1 MSFLNSLSLRLRL
14 LLGTLVA
21 SLLFL
26 SALWLAFDGTQS
38 ISRQFD
44 NFIDHDL
51 KRLGALQ
58 SMQANGSQVVIAA
71 AKKVMVPSLKPPL
84 KVANKAAQ
92 HFEDALQTVV
102 SSYGSEQADA
112 ISKITSLWNRIR
124 PDAVQVIQL
133 AETQND
139 QAKALFNSKLQK
151 DWGQVRKTLTPL
163 IEEELKQVQTVR
175 ADIREKVQSILWMS
189 GVTGV
194 VALVLGLL
202 INFGIGSRVACL
214 VRNTAANLKE
224 IGQGGGD
231 LTRRLDESGASE
243 ARDLA
248 HGFNRFVEKIQSLV
262 KEVGSSTQEMADIS
276 TSLSGIASK
285 VKDSAN
291 EQNTSIVQVASAITE
306 MTATV
311 RSVSENAQHAADAAN
326 EAENQVNEGSRC
338 VAATS
343 DAIRSLTDDVERSAS
358 TMNALKAETE
368 KVGTVLTVIGEI
380 ADQTNLLALNAA
392 IEAARAGEQGRGFAV
407 VADEVRTLAARTQ
420 ESTQEINAIIESLQ
434 TQASSTVDAMIM
446 SRDKAH
452 KTVEEAAHTD
462 TALQAISASVSQIR
476 AMNNEIAK
484 AAEQQEIASSEIER
498 SASELSSLA
507 DQSEDTARSA
517 DQTSSKLAAVGEHV
531 VQLMSRFKA

>member
-1 MSFLNSLSLRLRL
+1 M
-14 LLGTLVA
+14 GTLVA

-38 ISRQFD
+38 ISQQFD
-44 NFIDHDL
+44 SFIDHDL
-51 KRLGALQ
+51 NRLGALQ

-84 KVANKAAQ
+84 KVANKAAKQ
-92 HFEDALQTVV
+92 FDDALRTAA

-112 ISKITSLWNRIR
+112 IMKITSLWNRIR

-133 AETQND
+133 AEKQND
-139 QAKALFNSKLQK
+139 EAKALFNSKLQK
-151 DWGQVRKTLTPL
+151 DWGQVRKTLGPL
-163 IEEELKQVQTVR
+163 IEDELTQVQAIR
-175 ADIREKVQSILWMS
+175 AEIREKVESIIWTS
-189 GVTGV
+189 GVTGA
-194 VALVLGLL
+194 VALIIGLL

-214 VRNTAANLKE
+214 VRNTAASLME

-231 LTRRLDESGASE
+231 LTRRLDETGAQE

-248 HGFNRFVEKIQSLV
+248 HGFNSFVGKIQSLV
-262 KEVGSSTQEMADIS
+262 KEVDSSTQEMADIS

-291 EQNTSIVQVASAITE
+291 EQNNSIVQVASAITE

-311 RSVSENAQHAADAAN
+311 RSVSENAQHASEAAN
-326 EAENQVNEGSRC
+326 EAESQVNEGSRC
-338 VAATS
+338 VATTS
-343 DAIRSLTDDVERSAS
+343 EAIRSLTNDVERSAS

-434 TQASSTVDAMIM
+434 TQASSAVDAMMM
-446 SRDKAH
+446 SKDKAH

-462 TALQAISASVSQIR
+462 TALKAISSSVSEIR
-476 AMNNEIAK
+476 EMNNEIAR

-507 DQSEDTARSA
+507 DQSQDTAQSA
-517 DQTSSKLAAVGEHV
+517 AQTSSKLAAVGEHV